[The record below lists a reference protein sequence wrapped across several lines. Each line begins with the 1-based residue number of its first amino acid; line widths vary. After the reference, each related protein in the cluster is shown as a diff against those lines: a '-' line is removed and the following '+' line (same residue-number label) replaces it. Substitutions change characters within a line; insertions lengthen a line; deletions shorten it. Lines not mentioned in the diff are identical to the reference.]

1 MENFVDIAANAT
13 ELDSAFFEQTTE
25 QHPGSVFGYPESLDD
40 SGWYRTTSGRA
51 ATVILEAEDAE
62 ETVGLLRFTT
72 GESEVRRSQSFRPCL
87 FGPASD
93 DSEEF
98 DSDVDKDDLAS
109 EVDTETDS
117 EDDDKGIVDDDES
130 DNLPDSL
137 GDVVPDLPTI
147 SEVHY
152 RRNRGCSWY
161 KMNSLG
167 EVFETDNSN
176 GEKKT
181 KNRMTMD
188 AFGNFVMAGEE
199 NQADLYLEHL
209 KMVQKRHPG
218 QNMKRSPT
226 DSPTERLK
234 PSGIKNIR
242 NKFRSLFK
250 RK

>member
-25 QHPGSVFGYPESLDD
+25 QHPGSVFGYPQSLDD

-62 ETVGLLRFTT
+62 ETVGLLQFTT

-98 DSDVDKDDLAS
+98 DSDVDEDDLAS

-117 EDDDKGIVDDDES
+117 EEEEEVDDDES
-130 DNLPDSL
+130 DSLPDSL
-137 GDVVPDLPTI
+137 GDVLPELPTI

-167 EVFETDNSN
+167 EVFETDNSS

-188 AFGNFVMAGEE
+188 AFGNFVIAGTE
-199 NQADLYLEHL
+199 NQQDPYLEHL

-218 QNMKRSPT
+218 IKNMKRSPT
-226 DSPTERLK
+226 VSAMILQVSDSNLLE
-234 PSGIKNIR
+234 
-242 NKFRSLFK
+242 
-250 RK
+250 

>member
-25 QHPGSVFGYPESLDD
+25 EHPGSVFGYPNSLDD
-40 SGWYRTTSGRA
+40 SEEDSKPFSGWYRTTSGRA

-87 FGPASD
+87 FGPASE

-98 DSDVDKDDLAS
+98 DSDVDEDDLAS
-109 EVDTETDS
+109 DVDIETDTE
-117 EDDDKGIVDDDES
+117 DDADEN
-130 DNLPDSL
+130 DLPDSL
-137 GDVVPDLPTI
+137 DVVSELPTI

-167 EVFETDNSN
+167 EVFETDNASA
-176 GEKKT
+176 EKKT

-188 AFGNFVMAGEE
+188 AFGNFVIAGTE
-199 NQADLYLEHL
+199 NKQDLYLEHL

-218 QNMKRSPT
+218 IKNMKRSPT
-226 DSPTERLK
+226 VSAMILQASDSNLLE
-234 PSGIKNIR
+234 
-242 NKFRSLFK
+242 
-250 RK
+250 

>member
-1 MENFVDIAANAT
+1 MENFVDIAADAT

-98 DSDVDKDDLAS
+98 DSDVDEDDLAS
-109 EVDTETDS
+109 DVDTETDS
-117 EDDDKGIVDDDES
+117 EDDDEGDNES

-137 GDVVPDLPTI
+137 GDLVPELPSI

-167 EVFETDNSN
+167 EVFEADNSD

-188 AFGNFVMAGEE
+188 AFGNFVIAGTE
-199 NQADLYLEHL
+199 NQQDLYLEHL
-209 KMVQKRHPG
+209 KMVQIQKRTPG
-218 QNMKRSPT
+218 INNTKRSPT
-226 DSPTERLK
+226 VSAMILQASDSNLLE
-234 PSGIKNIR
+234 
-242 NKFRSLFK
+242 
-250 RK
+250 

>member
-13 ELDSAFFEQTTE
+13 ELDSAFFEQNIE
-25 QHPGSVFGYPESLDD
+25 QHPGSVFGYPNSLDD
-40 SGWYRTTSGRA
+40 SEDDSKRFSGWYRTTSGRA
-51 ATVILEAEDAE
+51 ATVILEAEDAQE
-62 ETVGLLRFTT
+62 VVGLLQFTT

-98 DSDVDKDDLAS
+98 DSDVDEDDLAS

-117 EDDDKGIVDDDES
+117 EGVDNSEDES
-130 DNLPDSL
+130 DDLPDSL
-137 GDVVPDLPTI
+137 GDVLPELPTI
-147 SEVHY
+147 SQVHY

-167 EVFETDNSN
+167 EVFETDNSS

-181 KNRMTMD
+181 KSRMTMD
-188 AFGNFVMAGEE
+188 AFGNFVVAGTE
-199 NQADLYLEHL
+199 NQQDLYLEHL

-218 QNMKRSPT
+218 GNHNMKRSPT
-226 DSPTERLK
+226 VSAMILQASDSNLLE
-234 PSGIKNIR
+234 
-242 NKFRSLFK
+242 
-250 RK
+250 

>member
-13 ELDSAFFEQTTE
+13 ELDSAFFEQTE
-25 QHPGSVFGYPESLDD
+25 QHPGSVFGYPKRD
-40 SGWYRTTSGRA
+40 SEQDSKRFIGWYRTTSGRA

-62 ETVGLLRFTT
+62 ETVGLLCFAT

-98 DSDVDKDDLAS
+98 DSDVDEDDSAS

-117 EDDDKGIVDDDES
+117 EDDDKDDDES

-137 GDVVPDLPTI
+137 GDDVLPELPTI

-167 EVFETDNSN
+167 EVFETDNSS

-188 AFGNFVMAGEE
+188 AFGNFVIAGTE
-199 NQADLYLEHL
+199 NQTDLYLEHL

-218 QNMKRSPT
+218 TKNMKRSPT
-226 DSPTERLK
+226 VSAMILQVSDSNLLE
-234 PSGIKNIR
+234 
-242 NKFRSLFK
+242 
-250 RK
+250 